1 MVRICADFNK
11 NFIQVLLEYEQ
22 NSRKHHNLPIL
33 LGQIFKEI
41 IDYEEWS
48 EILTYIGNIL
58 LIGKGVD
65 YITNYEKFTRQEKR
79 EKFTRYTRYEVFSF
93 AKL

>member
-1 MVRICADFNK
+1 MKKWC
-11 NFIQVLLEYEQ
+11 
-22 NSRKHHNLPIL
+22 
-33 LGQIFKEI
+33 
-41 IDYEEWS
+41 

-58 LIGKGVD
+58 LIGKGID
-65 YITNYEKFTRQEKR
+65 YITNREKFTRREKR